1 MTDNDVY
8 GETYFSVHDPQFSE
22 QDLSN
27 LFFPAT
33 LLKLGNWIQA
43 GYIKPDYRKDP
54 RGGRDRR
61 RYSIVE
67 IARISIIDGLVN
79 CIGIAPSRAVEVA
92 DFCIPFLNDH
102 FDRNPDRTLKSLSSI
117 YVISW
122 LDRSSGRMQSKV
134 MYRKP
139 PEDDDFAWYEDDP
152 FLNPDAKPCGP
163 PGHMAIVVP
172 VTRWF
177 MTLFIN
183 CTKYLWNRNRGLL
196 DKWGRPVD
204 A

>member
-1 MTDNDVY
+1 
-8 GETYFSVHDPQFSE
+8 
-22 QDLSN
+22 
-27 LFFPAT
+27 
-33 LLKLGNWIQA
+33 
-43 GYIKPDYRKDP
+43 
-54 RGGRDRR
+54 
-61 RYSIVE
+61 
-67 IARISIIDGLVN
+67 
-79 CIGIAPSRAVEVA
+79 
-92 DFCIPFLNDH
+92 
-102 FDRNPDRTLKSLSSI
+102 
-117 YVISW
+117 
-122 LDRSSGRMQSKV
+122 MQSKV

-183 CTKYLWNRNRGLL
+183 CTEYLWNRNRGLL
-196 DKWGRPVD
+196 DKFGRPVD